1 MSRLNALVVVF
12 VAFCFAVAC
21 NQGEFTGGGS
31 KKAAVE
37 GKKKNEA
44 DKTDK
49 SDASP
54 EKDDLGNPTKDEP
67 SETPG
72 DNSADSKG
80 QTDGDGVNDLL
91 NGLLGDGGE
100 DTGTAVSPDEVVYG
114 GNKVFH
120 IGDSRMDGSTCNS
133 VVAALSTAGR
143 RYYFEFQVKEA
154 DTSVTISVNR
164 ICGVDYTDSNIL
176 AVAHS
181 GAYIQE
187 QKLVKDATEASI
199 TASNLAPGRYAVA
212 IESRVSAEAT
222 GEAKAA
228 NDVDDYLVGEVRI
241 KGSRPITPG
250 KAGAK

>member
-1 MSRLNALVVVF
+1 MSRLNAPVVAF

-21 NQGEFTGGGS
+21 NQGEFAGGGS

-37 GKKKNEA
+37 SKKNNKPDNA
-44 DKTDK
+44 DK
-49 SDASP
+49 SDVGP
-54 EKDDLGNPTKDEP
+54 DKDADLGNPSKDDD
-67 SETPG
+67 ETPG
-72 DNSADSKG
+72 NNSADSKG
-80 QTDGDGVNDLL
+80 QTDGDNVNDLL

-100 DTGTAVSPDEVVYG
+100 DAGTAVSPDEVVYG

-120 IGDSRMDGSTCNS
+120 IGDSRMDGSSCNS
-133 VVAALSTAGR
+133 IIAALSTAGR

-164 ICGVDYTDSNIL
+164 ICGVDYGDSNIL

-181 GAYIQE
+181 GTYIQE
-187 QKLVKDATEASI
+187 QKLVKEATNATI

-212 IESRVSAEAT
+212 IESRVSAEST

-241 KGSRPITPG
+241 KATRPITPG